1 MASKIL
7 VIGFPETE
15 ETELIITVDVLRRA
29 ELNVIIANLNDEE
42 YFTCVQKTKIKA
54 DKLFKDVENDMFD
67 AVIIPGGPGSYKVA
81 NNERLVNFI
90 KNHDKAGKFLGA
102 ICGAPVIFAQNKI
115 GEGGKMTSYPKD
127 QEKIEKA
134 GYVYD
139 KLDVVVSNNIIT
151 SRAPGTAFEFAL
163 KLVEILV
170 GETTSMELAKTLLY
184 VQ

>member
-1 MASKIL
+1 MTTIIL

-15 ETELIITVDVLRRA
+15 ETELIITVDILRRA
-29 ELNVIIANLNDEE
+29 ELDVVIANLNDKDN
-42 YFTCVQKTKIKA
+42 FTCIQKTTIKA
-54 DKLFKDVENDMFD
+54 DKLFKDIENETFD
-67 AVIIPGGPGSYKVA
+67 AVIIPGGPGSYKAA
-81 NNERLVNFI
+81 NNERLITFI
-90 KNHDKAGKFLGA
+90 KRHDKAGKVLAA

-115 GEGGKMTSYPKD
+115 GEGGKMTSYPNDK
-127 QEKIEKA
+127 EKIEKA

-139 KLDVVVSNNIIT
+139 ELDVVVSNNIVT

>member
-1 MASKIL
+1 MS
-7 VIGFPETE
+7 
-15 ETELIITVDVLRRA
+15 RS
-29 ELNVIIANLNDEE
+29 
-42 YFTCVQKTKIKA
+42 CVYLTKIK
-54 DKLFKDVENDMFD
+54 LQND
-67 AVIIPGGPGSYKVA
+67 
-81 NNERLVNFI
+81 RLVTFL
-90 KNHDKAGKFLGA
+90 KKHDEAGKLLAA

-115 GEGGKMTSYPKD
+115 GVGGKMTSYPNDK
-127 QEKIEKA
+127 EKIENA

-139 KLDVVVSNNIIT
+139 ELDVVVSNNIVT